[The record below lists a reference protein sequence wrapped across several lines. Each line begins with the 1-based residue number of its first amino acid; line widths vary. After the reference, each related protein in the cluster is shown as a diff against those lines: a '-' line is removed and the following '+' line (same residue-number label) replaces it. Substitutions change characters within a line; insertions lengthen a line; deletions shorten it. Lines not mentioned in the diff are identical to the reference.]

1 VATRDRPRAKRT
13 TARSE
18 APADTGRR
26 DFCRRTARLGGGL
39 WLAMTVPAFGGRP
52 GVRAAGGAG
61 TGASGAGAPGAAAPS
76 ELNAWLKIA
85 ADDSITV
92 LVDRSE
98 MGQGVYT
105 ALPMLLAEELEV
117 GLTAIR
123 IVAAP
128 AGDAYVNAGNGGQ
141 ITGTSNSVTDAW
153 ERLRTAGAQA
163 RTLLIA
169 AAADKWRIAPER
181 CRANRGRIENDHG
194 QSFSY
199 GQLAQAAAK
208 LKVPKDVKLKSRENY
223 SLIGTS
229 QRRLDTPDKVDG
241 SAEFGLDVRLPGMLY
256 AAIAQCPVL
265 GGRARSV
272 GSSAAEAMPGV
283 RRVLT
288 TPSGIVVVAEHFWQ
302 ALKARD
308 ALEVVWDE
316 GANASLDNAAIRVL
330 LDRAA
335 AADAGLV
342 AKQVGDPAAA
352 IKSAA
357 KSFTAVYQ
365 LPMLAHATMEP
376 MNCTADVRAD
386 RCDVYV
392 GTQVQQIAQA
402 VAAEAAGLPPA
413 RVNVYTTLLGG
424 GFGRRLEVDF
434 IPAAVLASKALGV
447 PVKLVWTREDDMT
460 QDYYRPPAREEVR
473 AALDAHGKL
482 VAWQLHI
489 TSPSITAR
497 FDPTNKDPFDSV
509 IEYVQNYPYA
519 VPNFGLSYTRREIGI
534 NVGYLRSVSHAPNCF
549 AVESS
554 LDELA
559 AAAHK
564 NPLDFRLELLASKPR
579 HTNVL
584 KLAAERSGWGR
595 PRPGRHLGLA
605 FMEGYTS
612 VIAQVAEISVQDG
625 APTVHRITCVADCG
639 QMVNPRIVESQMES
653 GIVFGLSAALWGGI
667 TVGAG
672 RVRETNFNTYRLLR
686 ANEMPEIDV
695 LLVMSDVA
703 PGGIGELAVGPVAPA
718 ICNALYTAT
727 GTRVRSLPLSVH
739 GLATSARR

>member
-1 VATRDRPRAKRT
+1 
-13 TARSE
+13 
-18 APADTGRR
+18 
-26 DFCRRTARLGGGL
+26 
-39 WLAMTVPAFGGRP
+39 MTVPAFGSRP
-52 GVRAAGGAG
+52 AARASARSGASAPG
-61 TGASGAGAPGAAAPS
+61 GASGTAAPGAAAPA
-76 ELNAWLKIA
+76 ELNAWLQIA
-85 ADDSITV
+85 PDDSITV

-117 GLTAIR
+117 DFATIR

-128 AGDAYVNAGNGGQ
+128 VGDAYVNAGNGGQ

-153 ERLRTAGAQA
+153 EKLRTAGAQA

-181 CRANRGRIENDHG
+181 CRARRARIENDRG

-199 GQLAQAAAK
+199 GQLAKEAAK
-208 LKVPKDVKLKSRENY
+208 LKVPKDVTLKPRADY
-223 SLIGTS
+223 KLIGTS
-229 QRRLDTPDKVDG
+229 QRRLDTPGKVDG
-241 SAEFGLDVRLPGMLY
+241 SAEFGLDVKLKGMLY

-265 GGRARSV
+265 GGKPRSV
-272 GSSAAEAMPGV
+272 DSRTAEAMPGV
-283 RRVLT
+283 RRVLGV
-288 TPSGIVVVAEHFWQ
+288 PGGVVVVAEHFWQ

-308 ALEVVWDE
+308 ALEIVWDE
-316 GANASLDNAAIRVL
+316 GSSGALDNAAIRRL
-330 LDRAA
+330 LDHAA
-335 AADAGLV
+335 ANAGLV
-342 AKQVGDPAAA
+342 AKQVGDPGAV

-357 KSFTAVYQ
+357 KSFAAVYE
-365 LPMLAHATMEP
+365 LPMLAHASMEP
-376 MNCTADVRAD
+376 LNCTADVRAD
-386 RCDVYV
+386 RCDLYV
-392 GTQVQQIAQA
+392 GTQVQQLAQA
-402 VAAEAAGLPPA
+402 AAAEAAGLPPA
-413 RVNVYTTLLGG
+413 SVSVVTTLLGG

-434 IPAAVLASKALGV
+434 IPAAVLASKAVGL

-482 VAWQLHI
+482 LAWQLHI

-509 IEYVQNYPYA
+509 IEYVQNYPYG

-559 AAAHK
+559 AAAAK
-564 NPLDFRLELLASKPR
+564 SPLDFRLELLASKPR

-595 PRPGRHLGLA
+595 ARPGRHLGLA

-612 VIAQVAEISVQDG
+612 VVAQVAEIAVNDG
-625 APTVHRITCVADCG
+625 KLEVHKITCVVDCG
-639 QMVNPRIVESQMES
+639 QLVNPRIVESQIES

-667 TVGAG
+667 TLRAG

-686 ANEMPEIDV
+686 ANEMPEVDV
-695 LLVMSDVA
+695 LLVPSDVT

-718 ICNALYTAT
+718 ICNALYAAT
-727 GTRVRSLPLSVH
+727 GKRLRSLPLSEH
-739 GLATSARR
+739 GLV

>member
-1 VATRDRPRAKRT
+1 VVPRPRSHARRAA
-13 TARSE
+13 ARS
-18 APADTGRR
+18 AASAAFGRPADTGRR
-26 DFCRRTARLGGGL
+26 DFCRHTARLGGGL
-39 WLAMTVPAFGGRP
+39 LLAMTVPAFGGRP
-52 GVRAAGGAG
+52 GARGFGN
-61 TGASGAGAPGAAAPS
+61 SGAGAPGARAPT
-76 ELNAWLKIA
+76 ELNAWLKIGV
-85 ADDSITV
+85 DDSITI

-117 GLTAIR
+117 DLTAIR

-141 ITGTSNSVTDAW
+141 ITGTSNSVSDAW

-169 AAADKWRIAPER
+169 AAADKWRIAPKR
-181 CRANRGRIENDHG
+181 CRAHRGRIENDRG

-199 GQLAQAAAK
+199 GLLAQAAAK
-208 LKVPKDVKLKSRENY
+208 LKVPKEVKLKPRADFT
-223 SLIGTS
+223 LIGTS
-229 QRRLDTPDKVDG
+229 PRRLDTPGKVDG

-256 AAIAQCPVL
+256 AALAQCPVL
-265 GGRARSV
+265 GGHARNV
-272 GSSAAEAMPGV
+272 DARAAEAMPGV

-288 TPSGIVVVAEHFWQ
+288 MPSGVVVVAEHFWQ

-308 ALEVVWDE
+308 VLEIGWDE
-316 GANASLDNAAIRVL
+316 GANASLDTAAIRVL

-335 AADAGLV
+335 AANAGLV

-357 KSFTAVYQ
+357 KSFSAVYE

-392 GTQVQQIAQA
+392 GTQVQQLAQA

-434 IPAAVLASKALGV
+434 IPAAVLASKALAA

-460 QDYYRPPAREEVR
+460 QDYYRPPAREEVS

-482 VAWQLHI
+482 LAWQLHI

-509 IEYVQNYPYA
+509 IEYVQNYPYG
-519 VPNFGLSYTRREIGI
+519 VPNFGLSYMRREIGI

-559 AAAHK
+559 AAAAK

-579 HTNVL
+579 HANVL

-595 PRPGRHLGLA
+595 PRPGRHLGIAL
-605 FMEGYTS
+605 MEGYTS

-625 APTVHRITCVADCG
+625 ALAVHRITCAVDCG

-695 LLVMSDVA
+695 LLVASDA
-703 PGGIGELAVGPVAPA
+703 PPGGIGELAVGPVAPA

-727 GTRVRSLPLSVH
+727 GQRVRSLPLSAH
-739 GLATSARR
+739 GLV

>member
-1 VATRDRPRAKRT
+1 MQPATGGKEA
-13 TARSE
+13 AAA
-18 APADTGRR
+18 APADAAPAAAGRR
-26 DFCRRTARLGGGL
+26 DFCGRTARLGAGL
-39 WLAMTVPAFGGRP
+39 LLAMTVPVFGGHARASGGP
-52 GVRAAGGAG
+52 GARAAGA
-61 TGASGAGAPGAAAPS
+61 AGAAAPA

-85 ADDSITV
+85 PDDSITV

-117 GLTAIR
+117 DFTSIR

-128 AGDAYVNAGNGGQ
+128 VGDAYVNAGNGGQ

-153 ERLRTAGAQA
+153 EKLRTAGAQA

-181 CRANRGRIENDHG
+181 CRARRARIENDRG

-208 LKVPKDVKLKSRENY
+208 LKVPKEVKLKPGADY
-223 SLIGTS
+223 TLIGTP
-229 QRRLDTPDKVDG
+229 QRRLDTPGKVDG
-241 SAEFGLDVRLPGMLY
+241 SAEFGLDVKLPGMLY

-265 GGRARSV
+265 GGRPRSV
-272 GSSAAEAMPGV
+272 GSRTAEAMPGV
-283 RRVLT
+283 RRVLGV
-288 TPSGIVVVAEHFWQ
+288 PSGVVVVAEHFWQ

-308 ALEVVWDE
+308 ALEIDWDE
-316 GANASLDNAAIRVL
+316 GTNASLDNAAIRVL
-330 LDRAA
+330 LDRASA
-335 AADAGLV
+335 NAGLV
-342 AKQVGDPAAA
+342 AKQVGDPSAA
-352 IKSAA
+352 IKAA
-357 KSFTAVYQ
+357 AHPFAAVYE
-365 LPMLAHATMEP
+365 LPLLAHATMEP

-386 RCDVYV
+386 RCDLYV
-392 GTQVQQIAQA
+392 GTQVQQLAQA
-402 VAAEAAGLPPA
+402 VAADAAGLPPA
-413 RVNVYTTLLGG
+413 RVNVVTTLLGG

-434 IPAAVLASKALGV
+434 IPAAVLASKAVGV

-509 IEYVQNYPYA
+509 IEYVQNYPYG

-559 AAAHK
+559 AAAAK
-564 NPLDFRLELLASKPR
+564 SPLDFRLELLASKPR

-584 KLAAERSGWGR
+584 KLAAEHSGWGR
-595 PRPGRHLGLA
+595 ARPGHHLGLA

-612 VIAQVAEISVQDG
+612 VIAQVAEIAMNG
-625 APTVHRITCVADCG
+625 GKLEVHKITCVVDCG
-639 QMVNPRIVESQMES
+639 QLVNPRIVESQLES

-667 TVGAG
+667 TVDAG
-672 RVRETNFNTYRLLR
+672 RVRERNFNTYRLLR
-686 ANEMPEIDV
+686 ANEMPEIEVV
-695 LLVMSDVA
+695 LVPSDVT

-718 ICNALYTAT
+718 ICNALYAAT
-727 GTRVRSLPLSVH
+727 GRRVRSLPLSAH
-739 GLATSARR
+739 GLV